1 MIYLILIFSFLF
13 ESAFSNI
20 IPKTSFLSPI
30 FLLTSLVLLYPYFKN
45 KYLNFILVC
54 IFCGLFY
61 DICFTNSLFINT
73 LIFFL
78 SSFLIIL
85 GFNYIN
91 YNIYSSN
98 ILNLI
103 IIVIYRFISY
113 ILLCVVD
120 YISFNKIIL
129 SGIYNSILANIIY
142 GIIMY
147 IIINLIAKIFNIKKS
162 D

>member
-20 IPKTSFLSPI
+20 IPKTSFLSSS

-45 KYLNFILVC
+45 KNLNFILVSV
-54 IFCGLFY
+54 FCGLFY

-73 LIFFL
+73 LTFFL
-78 SSFLIIL
+78 SGFLIIL

-103 IIVIYRFISY
+103 IILIYRFISY
-113 ILLCVVD
+113 ILLCIVD
-120 YISFNKIIL
+120 YISFNKIIF
-129 SGIYNSILANIIY
+129 SGIYNSILSNIIY

-147 IIINLIAKIFNIKKS
+147 IIINLISKIFNTKKS